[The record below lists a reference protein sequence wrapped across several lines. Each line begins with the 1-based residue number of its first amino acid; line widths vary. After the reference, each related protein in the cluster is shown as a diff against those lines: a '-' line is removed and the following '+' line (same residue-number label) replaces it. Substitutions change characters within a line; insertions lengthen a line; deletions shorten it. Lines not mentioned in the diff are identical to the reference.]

1 MYIFLNYL
9 KIKVIKNNTS
19 SHLIR
24 IREQLI
30 ELTTPK
36 IMGILNLTE
45 NSFYDGGKYNSIKS
59 AILQTKKMIDEGAL
73 FVDIGVVS
81 SKPGSNIISPKDEI
95 KILAPYLKHLI
106 KEFPNTF
113 FSIDT
118 YNSQVAKMS
127 LDLGV
132 SMINDIS
139 GGDID
144 PKMYSVVGTYMV
156 PYLMMHMKGM
166 PKTMQYHPIYDD
178 IISEVIY
185 SFSNKIKKARSSGI
199 NDILIDPGFG
209 FGKNINHN
217 FNLLNNLSLLN
228 SLKCPIVVGVSRK
241 SMIYKTLGCNPKQ
254 ALNGTSV
261 LNTLCL
267 ERGAKILRVH
277 DVKEAKECISLWT
290 MLH

>member
-1 MYIFLNYL
+1 
-9 KIKVIKNNTS
+9 
-19 SHLIR
+19 
-24 IREQLI
+24 
-30 ELTTPK
+30 
-36 IMGILNLTE
+36 MGILNLTE